1 MAVAGGL
8 GVAGAWAASL
18 PQQAEAA
25 SSATGDAAT
34 PEQELRVLE
43 GLLGIEQV
51 LEYAYRRVLR
61 SWSLDSSTRGVLELV
76 LGHEAE
82 HRAALKRHI
91 FDLASG
97 LSPAAR
103 PPGSSAMSD
112 VVTLLRDAPTPRDAV
127 QVLTK
132 VESLSEANYFNAIG
146 ELHSPDLV
154 LTAAQI
160 MASEAQH
167 WSLLLNV
174 LNKGDMP
181 QVVPSPFVRGV
192 GDLSTG

>member
-1 MAVAGGL
+1 
-8 GVAGAWAASL
+8 
-18 PQQAEAA
+18 
-25 SSATGDAAT
+25 
-34 PEQELRVLE
+34 
-43 GLLGIEQV
+43 
-51 LEYAYRRVLR
+51 
-61 SWSLDSSTRGVLELV
+61 
-76 LGHEAE
+76 
-82 HRAALKRHI
+82 
-91 FDLASG
+91 
-97 LSPAAR
+97 
-103 PPGSSAMSD
+103 
-112 VVTLLRDAPTPRDAV
+112 
-127 QVLTK
+127 VLTK